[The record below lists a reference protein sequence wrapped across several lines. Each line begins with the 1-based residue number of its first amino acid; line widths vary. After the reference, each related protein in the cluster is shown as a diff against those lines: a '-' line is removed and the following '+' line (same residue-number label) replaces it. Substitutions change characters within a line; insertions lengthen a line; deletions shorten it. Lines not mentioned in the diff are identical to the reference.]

1 MSDHLDVVSP
11 GASFD
16 FRIIPITGDRL
27 IHPGDSH
34 SQVARIVL
42 RWGPHWLPQTWST
55 RKFFERCGVGG
66 DEPRYTDAHVK
77 GWLLLP
83 PEPGSLADQVRSG
96 RIDVAVAL
104 SAEAT
109 VWPSAKRP
117 GTHD

>member
-1 MSDHLDVVSP
+1 
-11 GASFD
+11 
-16 FRIIPITGDRL
+16 L
-27 IHPGDSH
+27 IHPGDCL
-34 SQVARIVL
+34 SQVARIVM
-42 RWGPHWLPQTWST
+42 RWGPDWLPQTWST
-55 RKFFERCGVGG
+55 RKYFERLGVGG

-109 VWPSAKRP
+109 VWPTANRA
-117 GTHD
+117 